1 MSRNLIRP
9 RDQYVI
15 WLYEQESIII
25 SYHTARFGGYKHC
38 GCEDKTNLICQLI
51 LEDQVIKDSCVS
63 FTRRSPSTYVT
74 ILQSSGGH
82 KHWGCEDFSL
92 THDLRRP
99 RYQAIMWF
107 YGQDHQVKLPL
118 CQIWRHRHFGSEDIM
133 ILNQESIIVNDHPL
147 RFGQGYCGSE
157 YIKILVYY
165 VILQDRMIKS
175 SCDFMGRS

>member
-82 KHWGCEDFSL
+82 KHWGCED
-92 THDLRRP
+92 
-99 RYQAIMWF
+99 
-107 YGQDHQVKLPL
+107 
-118 CQIWRHRHFGSEDIM
+118 IM
-133 ILNQESIIVNDHPL
+133 ILVWHMILEDHV
-147 RFGQGYCGSE
+147 
-157 YIKILVYY
+157 IKRLCNFMG
-165 VILQDRMIKS
+165 RTIKS
-175 SCDFMGRS
+175 SYHCAKFDGIGTLVVKI